1 VTALTMP
8 QVKLE
13 MDLTGTGP
21 GTAPTYTDY
30 STSLRLSDG
39 VTFTRGRQDE
49 RSAVTAGT
57 AAFTLNNDAATFT
70 RKPLRAP
77 VRLSARFDDTASYTV
92 MWTGYVTGWE
102 RGWTNGVRP
111 SMRVTAADAVMLL
124 EKMTLP
130 SLVRGEILADGPVA
144 YWPLDDAAGVTLG
157 TDRTGV
163 SGAPSLTVTQ
173 VGTGGTAEFGAAAL
187 STTVTET
194 TLDLTPTDASN
205 GKYLVPTSGG
215 LWPTG
220 TAKTY
225 ECWFRTGTD
234 SRTVLSIEDDYGNQV
249 WVTVRSGGGTCRVEW
264 NQITA
269 PGGSAQS
276 GSSAAVTDNA
286 WHHVAYVETYSAG
299 TVTGVLYVDGV
310 DVGTDLSFT
319 YTGWDSSAK
328 NIAVGASLNVSTTTN
343 GSAGAAF
350 DGMVAHVAVH
360 ASALSSTRVAAHY
373 AALDGGVRSDE
384 RFDAI
389 GAISDVTVA
398 TPSNGAATMG
408 GQPTAGVSVW
418 SALTDVAF
426 AEQGTAYIAADGTP
440 TLAVRT
446 TRYGATP
453 AITLNGKDVDT
464 GTQFTLDDAY
474 VANDVTV
481 SRPGGA
487 TARRRNTTS
496 QAAYGTKSDTFEAFH
511 DTDAQAEYLAEWL
524 ANSRGEPGERVGSL
538 TIDATSKASNIP
550 NATLATI
557 DVGDQVLLEPT
568 TYTSTYSSTYES
580 DPAGFGTQYLVVEGM
595 ADRFDLT
602 GWRRTL
608 NVSPDFLSTVWLL
621 DDVTYSVLDTTTVLG
636 F

>member
-1 VTALTMP
+1 MP

-30 STSLRLSDG
+30 STYLRLSDG

-57 AAFTLNNDAATFT
+57 ASFTLNNDAGTFT

-163 SGAPSLTVTQ
+163 TGAPSLTVTQ

-187 STTVTET
+187 GTTVTET
-194 TLDLTPTDASN
+194 TLDLTPSDASN

-225 ECWFRTGTD
+225 ECWFRTSTG
-234 SRTVLSIEDDYGNQV
+234 SRVVLSVEDSLGNNVGISFSAGGQV
-249 WVTVRSGGGTCRVEW
+249 QAEW
-264 NQITA
+264 TQITA
-269 PGGSAQS
+269 PGGSALS
-276 GSSAAVTDNA
+276 GSVAANDNV
-286 WHHVAYVETYSAG
+286 WHHVAYVETTSG
-299 TVTGVLYVDGV
+299 SDVTGVLYVDGV
-310 DVGTDLSFT
+310 DVGTDLTFT
-319 YTGWDSSAK
+319 YAGWDSSAK
-328 NIAVGASLNVSTTTN
+328 NLAVGASLNTSTVAD
-343 GSAGAAF
+343 GSAGKAF
-350 DGMVAHVAVH
+350 DGLVAHVALH

-408 GQPTAGVSVW
+408 GQPTAGTSVW
-418 SALTDVAF
+418 TALTDVAF

-496 QAAYGTKSDTFEAFH
+496 QAAYGTKSDTFEAFY
-511 DTDAQAEYLAEWL
+511 DTDAQVEYLAEWL

-538 TIDATSKASNIP
+538 TIDATVKASNIP
-550 NATLATI
+550 SATLATI

-568 TYTSTYSSTYES
+568 TYTSTYSSTYEA
-580 DPAGFGTQYLVVEGM
+580 DLAGFGTQYLVVEGL

-621 DDVTYSVLDTTTVLG
+621 DNVTYSVLDTTTVLG